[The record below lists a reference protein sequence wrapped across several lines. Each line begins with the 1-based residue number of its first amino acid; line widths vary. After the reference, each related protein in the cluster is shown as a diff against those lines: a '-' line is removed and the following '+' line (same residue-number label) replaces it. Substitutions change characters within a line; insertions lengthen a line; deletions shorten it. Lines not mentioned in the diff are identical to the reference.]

1 MVKHWSWHGMLHL
14 IFAGHHLL
22 QDGESRGTSET
33 NKIVSPK
40 MMKKNYRNLKVK
52 GMDVSFKEG
61 QRLFI
66 IIYLEIILKK
76 NPNTGILFSGV
87 LFVGKQSF
95 ALTGARH
102 PTQVKLNSKPT
113 SICHLSLNLWL
124 PTINFCLKKE
134 KKKKKWQT
142 YNSIVAIQ
150 F

>member
-1 MVKHWSWHGMLHL
+1 
-14 IFAGHHLL
+14 
-22 QDGESRGTSET
+22 
-33 NKIVSPK
+33 

-95 ALTGARH
+95 ALTYWCSA
-102 PTQVKLNSKPT
+102 SKP
-113 SICHLSLNLWL
+113 
-124 PTINFCLKKE
+124 K
-134 KKKKKWQT
+134 
-142 YNSIVAIQ
+142 
-150 F
+150 

>member
-40 MMKKNYRNLKVK
+40 TDEKKLSKFKVK

-76 NPNTGILFSGV
+76 NPNTGILFSGTICPQAV
-87 LFVGKQSF
+87 LCTYWCS
-95 ALTGARH
+95 ASN
-102 PTQVKLNSKPT
+102 PSKIELQT
-113 SICHLSLNLWL
+113 HLHMPS
-124 PTINFCLKKE
+124 
-134 KKKKKWQT
+134 
-142 YNSIVAIQ
+142 
-150 F
+150 